1 MKSLKRTVLF
11 AAVALSAA
19 AALAQPT
26 TYGRSEIQIKAGV
39 LLFNRTMANG
49 AYVNLA
55 PHVFFYL
62 DRRTDLK
69 PIGWTFVNPQSSTS
83 YTSAQSDR
91 WNLVAGGGFSP
102 GMRLGKNHAAYW
114 EVDLDRTSSDILS
127 NYDILY
133 VNDLGSQVTPEQRD
147 KLRRF
152 VDGGGILWVDR
163 ATGGVLQGINGYPI
177 PFASTNAGNNP
188 QVSAALHPL
197 MRFPYELYLG
207 EAATMGVSAGTGAI
221 IPQTLGAAGV
231 GNLASILQTIEPGF
245 ASMNAIVANSAG
257 VVVGVADV
265 GSGKLVVTA
274 GNVGGKLNAAGGGTD
289 VGLGPNTGAAAGEN
303 FLALP
308 VTELK
313 FAFNL
318 GSLGSSFGSLSGA
331 GRRLNSGKV
340 SLGAPLLQSWSN
352 TTLDMDG
359 DHDDYFPPVVY
370 KGLVFVTSGNTLYAF
385 KADTAK
391 DLDGDGWLD
400 DGFQDASG
408 GTGYD
413 LVWRS
418 TPQSAPLSSPTA
430 GEARAVGSAPKH
442 QVYLVDGRGSLL
454 IFDALPTQ
462 GGRLLGPNPIAPAA
476 VVPAPS
482 APSMNFGLPMR
493 GPYNPTVIDGAVYV
507 FDAVRNNVGQTVG
520 RVWAASQTTGQPIV
534 SGSNRWVATG
544 QGAPSVAEPGGSPT
558 VGYIPIGDG
567 SGGVDTVM
575 YVPNRSTPGGAAAG
589 VSSLWIGAKSEA
601 PTVNRTANSIQVV
614 TRAASKGLRLAQDG
628 NNGFGI
634 RISLIE
640 EATGRALTPA
650 ETAGYLDGN
659 VTQFAPGQLN
669 VGTNGSLPAGIGV
682 RIDYNI
688 DWGTGAPNLM
698 SQVIRGQILFPDDVN
713 RTRYVVKSMALA
725 PNGNLFVTTSNELTN
740 GSLFVLNEFSRGQ
753 FKLKYRW
760 DLYDEISIQVGG
772 ANTQRWGPALIDLDY
787 LSTTLVPFLNAPMRR
802 LHFHGSPTIIGDV
815 CYVTVGAE
823 KRAMGA
829 PRVTAIVALDADPDR
844 VEIRLG
850 APITGGVTIRQPDM
864 AASTNRNT
872 PENYVTMQGT
882 MVDIDEAAGVIRF
895 DSMMSNTNGQMRNAL
910 STSLPVVVSS
920 STGGSQLLDPD
931 ATGSRWSPVL
941 WYFVMNGFVNE
952 SPAFVTGN
960 TVYVAGGNILPDL
973 IAGTGFQ
980 PRPALFAMDA
990 TIPPNDPSII
1000 TIPGRPGLRQS
1011 RWLYPENN
1019 PIGFKSNEHV
1029 RWPSGEGVE
1038 SLNDFVVRL
1047 NQTLLDGSVDN
1058 MARGVIGG
1066 DGAVIAWADV
1076 GIHGFKK
1083 GITVVADEGRIIETD
1098 AAGFTQ
1104 WTSDTTYQAIRNQSS
1119 ALVKAQRLVRP
1130 TKAYVSGE
1138 NEYLIVDTGG
1148 DRILRLDKSAGEV
1161 RSIETFMLDTTYRP
1175 NGYHAGDETRLRQPR
1190 DVTAWVD
1197 YVPLANNRLANPN
1210 PMEFWV
1216 HYLIADTGNRRMIE
1230 LVDRYVADANTFSV
1244 GGPVV
1249 DAQNVQQL
1257 GVLYWHTPQNLSGKD
1272 WHYTAIKRF
1281 QVGIDGSGT
1290 AQFVYIGAVGQML
1303 PTEVNIGITPPG
1315 SGDPREAS
1323 GTGGLVI
1330 FDSVTPAGN
1339 QVINEIDVNGAMRKI
1354 TGINSVSVR
1363 PFAINN
1369 GIIDYA
1375 IMFTDATGVYE
1386 VARNGGAW
1394 GVVWMMPND
1403 IYREM
1408 RGVRLRAS
1416 AAKRLT
1422 NGHVLI
1428 TNSYFGRTDPGG
1440 PNGSAD
1446 FFGEVTQW
1454 LGNTYN
1460 PMLQNFGFNSNQVR
1474 LELPP
1479 IVGTRGLRNP
1489 QFADRH

>member
-1 MKSLKRTVLF
+1 MIKLMKSSILF
-11 AAVALSAA
+11 AAVAFMATVA
-19 AALAQPT
+19 FAQPT
-26 TYGRSEIQIKAGV
+26 TYGKSEIQINAGV
-39 LLFNRTMANG
+39 LLFNRTTANG

-55 PHVFFYL
+55 PHVFFYM

-69 PIGWTFVNPQSSTS
+69 PVSWTFVNPQSSTS

-91 WNLVAGGGFSP
+91 WNLLAGGGFSP

-127 NYDILY
+127 SYDVLY
-133 VNDLGSQVTPEQRD
+133 VNDLGSQITPEQRD

-163 ATGGVLQGINGYPI
+163 GTNGVLQGVNGYPV

-188 QVSAALHPL
+188 QVTGPLHPL

-207 EAATMGVSAGTGAI
+207 EAATMGTTGGTGAV
-221 IPQTLGAAGV
+221 IPKTLGAAGA
-231 GNLASILQTIEPGF
+231 GGLAAVLQTIEPGF
-245 ASMNAIVANSAG
+245 ASLNPIVANSAG
-257 VVVGVADV
+257 VVIGVADI
-265 GSGKLVVTA
+265 GSGKMVVTS
-274 GNVGGKLNAAGGGTD
+274 GNVGGRLNAAGGGTD
-289 VGLGPNTGAAAGEN
+289 IGLGPNTGAAAGEN
-303 FLALP
+303 FLSLP

-313 FAFNL
+313 FAYNI

-331 GRRLNSGKV
+331 GRRLNSGRV

-352 TTLDMDG
+352 PTIDMDG
-359 DHDDYFPPVVY
+359 DHDDFFPPVVY

-385 KADTAK
+385 KADPAK
-391 DLDGDGWLD
+391 DLDGDGWFD

-418 TPQSAPLSSPTA
+418 TALSGPLSSPTA
-430 GEARAVGSAPKH
+430 GEARAVGSAPRH
-442 QVYLVDGRGSLL
+442 QVYLVDGRGNLV
-454 IFDALPTQ
+454 IFNALPTA
-462 GGRLLGPNPIAPAA
+462 GGRLLGPDPIAPAA
-476 VVPAPS
+476 VVPP
-482 APSMNFGLPMR
+482 PTPPTMNFGVPMR
-493 GPYNPTVIDGAVYV
+493 GPYNPTVMDGAVYV
-507 FDAVRNNVGQTVG
+507 FDTIRNNVGQNVG
-520 RVWAASQTTGQPIV
+520 RVWAVSQTSGQAIMTG
-534 SGSNRWVATG
+534 GNRWVATG
-544 QGAPSVAEPGGSPT
+544 QGAPSVPEPGGSPT
-558 VGYIPIGDG
+558 VGNIPIGDG
-567 SGGVDTVM
+567 SGGVDAVM

-589 VSSLWIGAKSEA
+589 VTSLWIGAKSEA
-601 PTVNRTANSIQVV
+601 PNVNRTPNSIQVV
-614 TRAASKGLRLAQDG
+614 TRAASKGLRLSQD

-634 RISLIE
+634 RITLLE
-640 EATGRALTPA
+640 EATGRALTAA
-650 ETAGYLDGN
+650 ETAGYLTGN

-682 RIDYNI
+682 RIDYHI

-698 SQVIRGQILFPDDVN
+698 AQVVRGQIFFPDDVN
-713 RTRYVVKSMALA
+713 RSRYVVKSMALA
-725 PNGNLFVTTSNELTN
+725 ENGNLFVTTSNELTN

-753 FKLKYRW
+753 FHLKYRW
-760 DLYDEISIQVGG
+760 DLYEEINIQVGG

-787 LSTTLVPFLNAPMRR
+787 LSTTMVPFLNAPLRR
-802 LHFHGSPTIIGDV
+802 LHFHGSPTIVGDV

-823 KRAMGA
+823 KRALGS
-829 PRVTAIVALDADPDR
+829 PRVTAIVALDADPER
-844 VEIRLG
+844 VDIRLG
-850 APITGGVTIRQPDM
+850 APITGGVSIRQPDI
-864 AASTNRNT
+864 AASTNRTT

-910 STSLPVVVSS
+910 STSLPVVVTSR
-920 STGGSQLLDPD
+920 TGGSQLVDPD

-952 SPAFVTGN
+952 SPVFVTGN
-960 TVYVAGGNILPDL
+960 TIYAAGGNILPDM
-973 IAGTGFQ
+973 ISGQGFR
-980 PRPALFAMDA
+980 PRPAMFAMDA
-990 TIPPNDPSII
+990 NIPPNDPSII
-1000 TIPGRPGLRQS
+1000 TIPGRPGLKQS
-1011 RWLYPENN
+1011 RWLYPDNN
-1019 PIGFKSNEHV
+1019 PIGFTANAHV
-1029 RWPSGEGVE
+1029 KWPSGEGVQ

-1047 NQTLLDGSVDN
+1047 NQTLLDGSLDN

-1104 WTSDTTYQAIRNQSS
+1104 WTSDTTYQSMRNSNSAIVQAR
-1119 ALVKAQRLVRP
+1119 RLVRP

-1148 DRILRLDKSAGEV
+1148 DRIIRLDKSAGEV
-1161 RSIETFMLDTTYRP
+1161 RSVESFLLDATYRP
-1175 NGYHAGDETRLRQPR
+1175 NGYHAGDEARLRQPR

-1197 YVPLANNRLANPN
+1197 FVPQANNRLTGAN

-1230 LVDRYVADANTFSV
+1230 LVDRYVADANTFDV

-1249 DAQNVQQL
+1249 DAQGVQQL
-1257 GVLYWHTPQNLSGKD
+1257 GVLYWHTPENLSGKD
-1272 WHYTAIKRF
+1272 WQYTAIKRF
-1281 QVGIDGSGT
+1281 QVGIDPTGT
-1290 AQFVYIGAVGQML
+1290 AQFVYVGAVGQML
-1303 PTEVNIGITPPG
+1303 PTAVNVGITPPG
-1315 SGDPREAS
+1315 GGDPREA
-1323 GTGGLVI
+1323 GGNGGLVI

-1339 QVINEIDVNGAMRKI
+1339 QVINEIDVNGVAKKL
-1354 TGINSVSVR
+1354 TAINTVSVR
-1363 PFAINN
+1363 PFALNN
-1369 GIIDYA
+1369 GVIDYA

-1386 VARNGGAW
+1386 VVRNGNTW
-1394 GVVWMMPND
+1394 GVVWMMPNTV
-1403 IYREM
+1403 YRAL
-1408 RGVRLRAS
+1408 RGVELRAT

-1428 TNSYFGRTDPGG
+1428 TNSFFGRTDPGPG
-1440 PNGSAD
+1440 GQRD

-1460 PMLQNFGFNSNQVR
+1460 PAVQNFGFAANQVR